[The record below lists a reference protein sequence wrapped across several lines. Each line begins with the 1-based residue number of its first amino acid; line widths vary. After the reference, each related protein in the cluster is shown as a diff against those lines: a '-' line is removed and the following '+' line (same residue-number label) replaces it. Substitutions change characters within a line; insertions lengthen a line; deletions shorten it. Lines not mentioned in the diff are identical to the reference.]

1 MINRFFTILLTVVFS
16 TLSFISYSQV
26 KKVSYQLLFN
36 ETTALY
42 ECYLNIDEGSA
53 RTSAERVQFN
63 SQVSIVMPTGSE
75 ISVVENFMP
84 LENNI
89 NGKSTKPQRWNV
101 SNRIN
106 NELSGY
112 DYVGLNPRLSPSSFY
127 NDLNAGDK
135 VKLFTFKVSPLP
147 KCGEGVRLFDNNLDP
162 SSTKSSMNGGDFR
175 HGFTIGGVSQKYA
188 GNLEMINTALP
199 SGTVTVAGDAFESKN
214 IQLIAGEWSKAEN
227 YTWTGPNGF
236 YSNQSNPVIN
246 NLTLN
251 HSGEY
256 KLTVRSTDGCT
267 NTKTI
272 HVNVLPINS
281 FSTLEGED
289 HNTGSF
295 SKTIS
300 SSNLDIEV
308 STRLFP
314 NPATNFINL
323 TVNAMKGAN
332 VKSSIYDI
340 DGKVVLNNV
349 LNQSMESDNMEKT
362 IPLKLKAGIYT
373 VITTI
378 DGVDFTD
385 KFLYVE

>member
-1 MINRFFTILLTVVFS
+1 
-16 TLSFISYSQV
+16 
-26 KKVSYQLLFN
+26 
-36 ETTALY
+36 
-42 ECYLNIDEGSA
+42 
-53 RTSAERVQFN
+53 
-63 SQVSIVMPTGSE
+63 
-75 ISVVENFMP
+75 MP

-106 NELSGY
+106 NQLSGY

-162 SSTKSSMNGGDFR
+162 SSTKSDMNGGDFR

-188 GNLEMINTALP
+188 GNLEMINNALP

-227 YTWTGPNGF
+227 YIWTGPNGF

-267 NTKTI
+267 NTKTL

-300 SSNLDIEV
+300 SSNLETEV
-308 STRLFP
+308 FTRVFP

-340 DGKVVLNNV
+340 DGKIVLNNV